1 MMFEQGFNYINLG
14 VASDGA
20 SPKLALIGEFLKQF
34 FYSNPE
40 ENWRCGLKLRDRH
53 EERGFTSPQSRLTV
67 ADRNFCGVPVNPTMR
82 LNVMTRGLRTTRS
95 L

>member
-14 VASDGA
+14 VW
-20 SPKLALIGEFLKQF
+20 PR
-34 FYSNPE
+34 
-40 ENWRCGLKLRDRH
+40 WH

-95 L
+95 LHVLDTKSTCVSYLSLF